1 MDGIDIF
8 LEQDPASP
16 IVSDVL
22 GTLDADEIRA
32 RVRELDPECEEVF
45 FFSASVGALF
55 GIQRTDG
62 SRVAM
67 KIHKLFTDQ
76 AYFDEVQRVQLS
88 LIHI

>member
-22 GTLDADEIRA
+22 GTLDADEVRA

-55 GIQRTDG
+55 GSSARTALG
-62 SRVAM
+62 WR
-67 KIHKLFTDQ
+67 
-76 AYFDEVQRVQLS
+76 
-88 LIHI
+88 